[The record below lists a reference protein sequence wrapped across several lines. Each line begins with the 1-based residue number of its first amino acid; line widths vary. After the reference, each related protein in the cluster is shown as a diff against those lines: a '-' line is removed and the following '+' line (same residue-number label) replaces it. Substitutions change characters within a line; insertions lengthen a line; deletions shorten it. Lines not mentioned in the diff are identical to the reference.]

1 MPITA
6 SYRTSGNPYVDS
18 LLGTLKWASSD
29 LTFSFPESASV
40 LGASYGYGETTHNFA
55 PLNLVQRAA
64 ARSALD
70 NYAAVSNL
78 TFTEISETS
87 TAEATL
93 RFALSDLPHTAWA
106 YFPSKAPEG
115 GDTWLNQ
122 SSGAYSDPV
131 KGNYANVTFLHELGH
146 ALGLEH
152 PHERYV
158 MPGNRD
164 SLEYSV
170 MSYRSYLGSTEH
182 AYVNE
187 RWGFVQSLMMYD
199 IAAIQHI
206 YGANYTTNSGNTVY
220 AWSPKTGEMFI
231 NGHGQGAPGANR
243 VFQTVW
249 DGGGI
254 DTYSFAHYTT
264 ALSIDL
270 RPGQWTTTSRQQL
283 AQLRYDG
290 SETAAGNIAN
300 ALLHKGNAQSLIEN
314 AVGGS
319 MNDLIIG
326 NGAAN
331 ALYGRSGNDRL
342 YGGAGHDRL
351 FGGAGADQLDGGAG
365 SDHAFYSQAA
375 ATTIKTG
382 AGLLVDLLLP
392 YLNTGEAMGDTFTSI
407 ENLVG
412 SGYSDNLR
420 GDHGGNIL
428 QGLAGNDLIYGRS
441 GNDRLYGGAGHDRLF
456 GGAGADQL
464 YGGAGSDT
472 FVFLSVREAS
482 PWSRD
487 VICDFT
493 TGQDRVDLRSLD
505 ANSAILG
512 NQAFSYIGGKSFSAT
527 ACELRFDN
535 GLVEGDI
542 DGDGVGDLLVELLG
556 VSALSGRDFLL

>member
-106 YFPSKAPEG
+106 YFPSKATEG

-365 SDHAFYSQAA
+365 SD
-375 ATTIKTG
+375 
-382 AGLLVDLLLP
+382 
-392 YLNTGEAMGDTFTSI
+392 
-407 ENLVG
+407 
-412 SGYSDNLR
+412 
-420 GDHGGNIL
+420 
-428 QGLAGNDLIYGRS
+428 
-441 GNDRLYGGAGHDRLF
+441 
-456 GGAGADQL
+456 
-464 YGGAGSDT
+464 T

-542 DGDGVGDLLVELLG
+542 DGDGVGDLLIELLG